1 MNFKTYNQCEIYV
14 IKHIRDGTLKETH
27 TRKELAEM
35 LRILEPYLVNQ
46 SPYACQSM
54 CKQRMCDH
62 LEFVI
67 KLHGPS
73 GRYLE
78 WMRERL
84 KKGE

>member
-1 MNFKTYNQCEIYV
+1 MTFETYNQCEIYV
-14 IKHIRDGTLKETH
+14 IKHIRDGTLKEAH

-35 LRILEPYLVNQ
+35 LRMLEPYLVTQ

-62 LEFVI
+62 LEFI
-67 KLHGPS
+67 INLHGPS
-73 GRYLE
+73 RRYLE
-78 WMRERL
+78 WMRERV